1 MSGKWRNF
9 LTRTSWN
16 HCTEPTSS
24 RAVRMAAARWQRGWR
39 KLTGDM
45 VDCKSGVCDDWPNKF
60 VWRWRCCCA
69 ALHVSSFPFLDRM
82 VVGDKSK
89 VFCFWFATLSLLF
102 FLFSFFFLL
111 FFHPDFLP
119 RFVFIS
125 VSFRPP
131 HFLPLW
137 QPPLASCNRIETWPL
152 CEWVPDY
159 QLVSRNSSRLPPSLV
174 FPLLQSFWQLLPPS
188 TSIPRTREKLSVFLK
203 FDPSLCL
210 SLIFKCL
217 EWKLTNCCTT
227 LSMPYQW
234 ASFWY

>member
-69 ALHVSSFPFLDRM
+69 ALHVSSFPLLDRM

-111 FFHPDFLP
+111 FFHPDVLP

-131 HFLPLW
+131 PF
-137 QPPLASCNRIETWPL
+137 PPIVTA
-152 CEWVPDY
+152 
-159 QLVSRNSSRLPPSLV
+159 SSRLLQPYRDLTAVRMSSWLSARQSKFQSSSTLLS
-174 FPLLQSFWQLLPPS
+174 FPFAPV
-188 TSIPRTREKLSVFLK
+188 I
-203 FDPSLCL
+203 
-210 SLIFKCL
+210 
-217 EWKLTNCCTT
+217 LTVVAALHIHSQN
-227 LSMPYQW
+227 
-234 ASFWY
+234 